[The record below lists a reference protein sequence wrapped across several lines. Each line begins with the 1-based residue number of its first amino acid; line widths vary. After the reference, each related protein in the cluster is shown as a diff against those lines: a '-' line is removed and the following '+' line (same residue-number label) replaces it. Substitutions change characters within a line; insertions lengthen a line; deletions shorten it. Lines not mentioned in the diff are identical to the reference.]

1 MDISKDEKF
10 HNPCMGFGKGAFK
23 GKFQGFIE
31 DYKNSWIFEKVIFK
45 GKLCGFLKNHF
56 QEMRKFHK
64 LWKIILRVKIL
75 WIFGSS
81 F

>member
-31 DYKNSWIFEKVIFK
+31 DYSREEKLMDF
-45 GKLCGFLKNHF
+45 
-56 QEMRKFHK
+56 
-64 LWKIILRVKIL
+64 
-75 WIFGSS
+75 
-81 F
+81 